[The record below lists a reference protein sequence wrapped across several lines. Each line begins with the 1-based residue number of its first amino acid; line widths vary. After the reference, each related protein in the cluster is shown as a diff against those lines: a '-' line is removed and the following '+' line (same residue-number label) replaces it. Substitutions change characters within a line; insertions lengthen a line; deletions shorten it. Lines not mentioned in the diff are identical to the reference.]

1 MIIAEQKKK
10 ENIAEYLLYMYQ
22 IEDLIRANN
31 LDLSRIEKNI
41 ISQFET
47 TYEIKREMFE
57 WYRSLIETMKDE
69 GKERSGHLKFLNRIT
84 GDLNDLHINIINKGL
99 EQEYIQAY
107 EKAKPNIE
115 ALRMRSGHSGEV
127 DIQVALNGIYGLLIL
142 RLQKKEISAETE
154 AAFNTITEMIAL
166 LTVKYAERDAL

>member
-31 LDLSRIEKNI
+31 LDLSGIERTI
-41 ISQFET
+41 ISKFET
-47 TYEIKREMFE
+47 TYEIKREMLE

-69 GKERSGHLKFLNRIT
+69 GKKRYGHLNFLNRIV
-84 GDLNDLHINIINKGL
+84 GDLNDLHVKILNNAM
-99 EQEYIQAY
+99 EQEYIRAY

-115 ALRMRSGHSGEV
+115 ALRMKSGHSNEV

-142 RLQKKEISAETE
+142 RLQKKEISGETE

-166 LTVKYAERDAL
+166 LAAKYTEKEAL